1 MKVTDLRR
9 KLLAALA
16 AGGMLA
22 PSAVYA
28 ANLNTDLVIN
38 GGFEIVDPATTS
50 LYNSPR
56 ILNWSGASAFAYSH
70 NGSSSNAGVVP
81 NYADGTPPPS
91 SGNWYFTPNVSD
103 PAINAP
109 NLFYQD
115 INVAGGDTGN
125 AISSGFAGFTL
136 NAYMSSYL
144 NDNDIARANLEF
156 RNNSGTVLG
165 SSLLSDSDPGPSNV
179 WNLNTKTG
187 VIPVGTS
194 TVRLSL
200 YGTLATGGGPDGYI
214 DNVEFSVA
222 LVPLPALRIIV
233 NRNSGNITMSN
244 DTGAPV
250 NISGYSIT
258 SEFQALA
265 PASWLS
271 ITDNYDAGNPGPNQ
285 VDAAHSWS
293 ELTGASSHGDLS
305 EADLQAGTGASLANT
320 RTVNLGTNAWIRNPH
335 EDLIFQ
341 YISGGQIKDGI
352 VSFIGNNDNL
362 FASGDLNFDGNIT
375 AADWTIFRTNQQ
387 TNLLS
392 FSKAEAYAK
401 GDLDGDLRNDHA
413 DFILFKQAYDVAN
426 GSGAFVGMLASVPE
440 PTSIVLVMAAGTLF
454 LSASRRDRIC
464 N

>member
-1 MKVTDLRR
+1 M
-9 KLLAALA
+9 
-16 AGGMLA
+16 
-22 PSAVYA
+22 
-28 ANLNTDLVIN
+28 
-38 GGFEIVDPATTS
+38 
-50 LYNSPR
+50 
-56 ILNWSGASAFAYSH
+56 
-70 NGSSSNAGVVP
+70 
-81 NYADGTPPPS
+81 
-91 SGNWYFTPNVSD
+91 
-103 PAINAP
+103 
-109 NLFYQD
+109 
-115 INVAGGDTGN
+115 
-125 AISSGFAGFTL
+125 
-136 NAYMSSYL
+136 
-144 NDNDIARANLEF
+144 
-156 RNNSGTVLG
+156 
-165 SSLLSDSDPGPSNV
+165 
-179 WNLNTKTG
+179 
-187 VIPVGTS
+187 
-194 TVRLSL
+194 
-200 YGTLATGGGPDGYI
+200 
-214 DNVEFSVA
+214 
-222 LVPLPALRIIV
+222 PLPALRIIV
-233 NRNSGNITMSN
+233 NRNNGNITMSN

-258 SEFQALA
+258 SDFQALA

-305 EADLQAGTGASLANT
+305 EADLQAGTGSSLANT
-320 RTVNLGTNAWIRNPH
+320 RTVNLGTNTWIRNPH

-362 FASGDLNFDGNIT
+362 FASGDLNFDGNING
-375 AADWTIFRTNQQ
+375 ADWTIFRTNQQ

>member
-38 GGFEIVDPATTS
+38 GGFENVDLATTS

-91 SGNWYFTPNVSD
+91 SGNWYFTPNVSE

-165 SSLLSDSDPGPSNV
+165 SSLLSDSDPGPNNV

-187 VIPVGTS
+187 VIPVGTVHR
-194 TVRLSL
+194 TALPLRH
-200 YGTLATGGGPDGYI
+200 TGHRRRP
-214 DNVEFSVA
+214 
-222 LVPLPALRIIV
+222 R
-233 NRNSGNITMSN
+233 
-244 DTGAPV
+244 
-250 NISGYSIT
+250 
-258 SEFQALA
+258 
-265 PASWLS
+265 WL
-271 ITDNYDAGNPGPNQ
+271 
-285 VDAAHSWS
+285 H
-293 ELTGASSHGDLS
+293 
-305 EADLQAGTGASLANT
+305 
-320 RTVNLGTNAWIRNPH
+320 R
-335 EDLIFQ
+335 
-341 YISGGQIKDGI
+341 
-352 VSFIGNNDNL
+352 
-362 FASGDLNFDGNIT
+362 
-375 AADWTIFRTNQQ
+375 
-387 TNLLS
+387 
-392 FSKAEAYAK
+392 
-401 GDLDGDLRNDHA
+401 
-413 DFILFKQAYDVAN
+413 
-426 GSGAFVGMLASVPE
+426 
-440 PTSIVLVMAAGTLF
+440 
-454 LSASRRDRIC
+454 
-464 N
+464 